1 MNLTRIT
8 HYCGLE
14 NKSRFLLNM
23 KISAL
28 LSIVMIFSSF
38 ANSYSQV
45 EISID
50 VKNQPIIKVLDEIES
65 ETDLRFIFGSEIY
78 DFQKLISLSVNKA
91 KLNDVIK
98 LIFENRLSYDLN
110 ENVVL
115 LKKSSEQQAIINTV
129 QTKSD
134 VIITKTNEE
143 DIIQIIAEGIVTDSR
158 GNPLPGATVIEVG
171 TDNGTTSDFDGK
183 FSIVTTNENPT
194 LKISFIGF
202 LSQEISVE
210 GDSEINIVLVAD
222 VSGLDDVV
230 VVGFGTQNRRD
241 VTSAISK
248 IVVDDSSPKSTANI
262 QSLIYGRSAG
272 IQITSQSGEPGAPAE
287 VRIRGIGTTGNSKPL
302 WIIDGLPINVQQA
315 GFSTTG
321 YSPLSGINPSDIK
334 SIEVLKDASSAA
346 IYGAR
351 ASNGVII
358 VTTKRG
364 GNTGKTEVNYE
375 SSFGFQ
381 TLTNYYDVLNT
392 SQYIALSQEL
402 GNDYSQFSNN
412 PTYDGQRLFANDN
425 APIENHNLSITG
437 GNENANYGIMA
448 NYFRQESA
456 QNTQSEFE
464 RFSFRVNSD
473 IKVNDKLK
481 FGESL
486 SLAFM
491 NKENLFEARTFLNRL
506 GANAPF
512 VNYFDPNGPG
522 GFGVINNDTTGGAP
536 FRNYFGVNDQR
547 NSTLRQPFQRINGNF
562 YGEYEILKGLKFRS
576 SVGIDYVATQTYEES
591 NESGGWDLSS
601 YDAVTSNFFVTGVR
615 VLEQTIN
622 FNNVLTYDT
631 SFGKHNLK
639 LLAGHEESS
648 YNYDFINWRGGPIVN
663 PNVRIAATG
672 DNISVNDDKD
682 HWAIRGFLGRVNY
695 NFDQKYYL
703 TVNVREDSSSRF
715 QEGNRSQIFPS
726 FSTAWRIS
734 DESFMD
740 NANFIDDL
748 KLRASYGEVG
758 NQLTGINFAYIPSLR
773 STEFYT
779 LGTNQDLVRAPAAY
793 NYANPALSWE
803 TSVQMDIGLDVVL
816 FEGAINATF
825 DYYQKTTKD
834 LLVAVPVPGTS
845 GFYPNT
851 DANVGSVENNGLE
864 FSVGYNKTVN
874 SDFNFSVNA
883 NLTTVNNQVI
893 DLGGSEIITGIDL
906 QSHRTAE
913 GFEIGHFYGLQT
925 DGLFQTQADIDS
937 HATQTGAAPGDIKF
951 KDLSGPNGVPDGVI
965 DDLDRTYLGSPVP
978 EFFYGFSLNANYRK
992 FDFSIIGQGTSGN
1005 EIFNNARLTLEDYT
1019 NSTESGDN
1027 QSISV
1032 LNRWTGPG
1040 SSNEIP
1046 RAIVNGG
1053 PNANNRMSDRW
1064 IEDGSFL
1071 RIRNIQLGYSIPQ
1084 DAFSSIKANMIKKG
1098 RVYVNAQN
1106 MFTFTNYSGLDPEA
1120 TRGFTFSRGE
1130 TPLISGQDDG
1140 RTPTPVT
1147 IQMGIQL
1154 TF

>member
-1 MNLTRIT
+1 MLLFCTTVFSFSANEVFSQNDKIVINEDKDVTIDEIFDLFREQTKYTFIYQEDLFKNIPKV
-8 HYCGLE
+8 HLE
-14 NKSRFLLNM
+14 KGTIKANELLE
-23 KISAL
+23 KC
-28 LSIVMIFSSF
+28 FSSDK
-38 ANSYSQV
+38 YSFSFTRKNKIIIIE
-45 EISID
+45 EIP
-50 VKNQPIIKVLDEIES
+50 VTIKEEIN
-65 ETDLRFIFGSEIY
+65 I
-78 DFQKLISLSVNKA
+78 QKLQVS
-91 KLNDVIK
+91 
-98 LIFENRLSYDLN
+98 
-110 ENVVL
+110 
-115 LKKSSEQQAIINTV
+115 
-129 QTKSD
+129 
-134 VIITKTNEE
+134 
-143 DIIQIIAEGIVTDSR
+143 GIVTDEE

-425 APIENHNLSITG
+425 APIENHNLSIITG

-648 YNYDFINWRGGPIVN
+648 YNYDFINWRGVPLLN
-663 PNVRIAATG
+663 PNVKIAATG
-672 DNISVNDDKD
+672 DNISANDDKD

-715 QEGNRSQIFPS
+715 AEDYRSQIFPS

-734 DESFMD
+734 DESFMN
-740 NANFIDDL
+740 NANFIDEL

-758 NQLTGINFAYIPSLR
+758 NQQTGTNFAYIPSLR